1 MEGAVTVKTKSD
13 FLIFRFS
20 LFAVSQSV
28 SLDNSRSTVF
38 SNYLKYDS
46 KKLVTDFYKK
56 PAQIIK

>member
-20 LFAVSQSV
+20 LLAVSQSV

-46 KKLVTDFYKK
+46 NKLVTDFYKK
-56 PAQIIK
+56 PVQIIK

>member
-46 KKLVTDFYKK
+46 NKLVTDFYKK
-56 PAQIIK
+56 PVQIIK